1 MKKIL
6 RWTAAIICGPKSGMK
21 FTDEWNKKRPLGK
34 TAEERAE
41 VHPQKSSQENYSTRR
56 NA

>member
-34 TAEERAE
+34 AAGRER
-41 VHPQKSSQENYSTRR
+41 R
-56 NA
+56 